1 MISPIF
7 IGEPVYQNIDNGLLA
22 PTGNVFVDAIDID
35 NDCSLTTATG
45 HDD

>member
-1 MISPIF
+1 MISPTF
-7 IGEPVYQNIDNGLLA
+7 NGEPVYQNIDNGLLA

-35 NDCSLTTATG
+35 IVCSLTTATG